1 MAEID
6 DGRDKNVDSINIE
19 EAIKIMEHWVEYE
32 KANKDK
38 INKANELI
46 LIQET
51 ILADYKRLKED
62 FKDIDHE
69 CNRLEKI
76 DFEKDMKIK
85 ELQKENAELKNI
97 RYDTPYGTE
106 TIHLIPESNLIE
118 INTQKYMIEV
128 EPGNFVDL
136 KQVYLDN
143 KKLNEYKENYIP
155 KKIRHYQELQDNY
168 IKKYDEINEGL
179 QAMINVLQELIEE
192 SEE

>member
-19 EAIKIMEHWVEYE
+19 EAIKTMEHWVEYE

-38 INKANELI
+38 INKADELI

-69 CNRLEKI
+69 CDRLEKI

-85 ELQKENAELKNI
+85 ELQKENYSLKCQYDKALENLVKEFKVKQELKDKLKELKVKWKEMRPYRDI
-97 RYDTPYGTE
+97 SPHDFGYISGQIDTLTE
-106 TIHLIPESNLIE
+106 ILSNRI
-118 INTQKYMIEV
+118 
-128 EPGNFVDL
+128 
-136 KQVYLDN
+136 
-143 KKLNEYKENYIP
+143 
-155 KKIRHYQELQDNY
+155 
-168 IKKYDEINEGL
+168 
-179 QAMINVLQELIEE
+179 
-192 SEE
+192 

>member
-19 EAIKIMEHWVEYE
+19 EAIKTMEHWVEYE

-69 CNRLEKI
+69 CSRLEDI
-76 DFEKDMKIK
+76 D
-85 ELQKENAELKNI
+85 I
-97 RYDTPYGTE
+97 R
-106 TIHLIPESNLIE
+106 
-118 INTQKYMIEV
+118 K
-128 EPGNFVDL
+128 DL
-136 KQVYLDN
+136 KII
-143 KKLNEYKENYIP
+143 KLEKENYSL
-155 KKIRHYQELQDNY
+155 KCQYDKALEDLVKEFKVKQELKDKLKELKVKWEEMRPYRDISPHDFGY
-168 IKKYDEINEGL
+168 ISGQIDMLAEILSNK
-179 QAMINVLQELIEE
+179 I
-192 SEE
+192 